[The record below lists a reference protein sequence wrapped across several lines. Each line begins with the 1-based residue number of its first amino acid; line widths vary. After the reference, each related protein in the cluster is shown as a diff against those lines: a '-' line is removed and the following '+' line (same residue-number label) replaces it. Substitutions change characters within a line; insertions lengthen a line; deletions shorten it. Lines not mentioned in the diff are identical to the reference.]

1 MVSHDKDII
10 AKVVEQILLVKD
22 SQVNLFV
29 DDISDYEDILKDELK
44 PNKGNKNKNIYES
57 NKKSRKIENK
67 INKLIV
73 IKKELEDKMSSLENI
88 DNFEL
93 LEELS
98 NSYNKIK
105 KEILDLENEWI
116 DNSS

>member
-1 MVSHDKDII
+1 
-10 AKVVEQILLVKD
+10 
-22 SQVNLFV
+22 
-29 DDISDYEDILKDELK
+29 
-44 PNKGNKNKNIYES
+44 
-57 NKKSRKIENK
+57 
-67 INKLIV
+67 
-73 IKKELEDKMSSLENI
+73 MSSLENI